1 MEGGAAGGA
10 AGEGAGR
17 PGLTLLLL
25 TLQLQFLLQL
35 LLQFLLPHLFR
46 PGLVVKM
53 FIKFYKYIFSI
64 RKVIEINILVVF
76 RVNLVGRLCG
86 TSRAKTTIQGFLQ
99 PPCIGGRC
107 GGKRPALAPRLRSAR
122 GAAGRH
128 TAAEALQSGPGL
140 TIAGQKG
147 ATTSGGVVWLWSVCL
162 GTEDWKGS
170 VW

>member
-76 RVNLVGRLCG
+76 RVNLVGRLCVAPAERRRLFKASSSPLVLAG
-86 TSRAKTTIQGFLQ
+86 GVAASGQPWRRA
-99 PPCIGGRC
+99 CAVR
-107 GGKRPALAPRLRSAR
+107 AAPRAGTLLRRRFKVAQ
-122 GAAGRH
+122 G
-128 TAAEALQSGPGL
+128 
-140 TIAGQKG
+140 
-147 ATTSGGVVWLWSVCL
+147 
-162 GTEDWKGS
+162 
-170 VW
+170 